1 VIRTVEVTE
10 IPLRF
15 NKRSSKCLPAAA
27 RRRTHGELT
36 AEGLREVLYT
46 FNIVLSEAQL
56 QDFVRRMDAD
66 GDGERAGG
74 RCFRVSVSNVKN
86 FRGGRHAAAAASVS
100 GWVAVVRRGTVL
112 LPRRKV
118 RRGALPASLCGQASI
133 WTKRP
138 AQLTKRPAQLT
149 GTISHEEFL
158 AFFAPG
164 QPSDKAVTSM
174 IRGVDVAGAKKMIMD
189 AVQVRCLND
198 APCPPLTSHGASIVL
213 VGCTR
218 RG

>member
-74 RCFRVSVSNVKN
+74 RCFRVSVSNVKKLPGEQARRRRR
-86 FRGGRHAAAAASVS
+86 FGVWGGGCGAARHGALAPPQSEAWSAARLTLRAGKYLDKTPRSTDKTPRSTDRHDLPRGVPGVFRAGAAVGQGGDVDDQGGGRGGRQEDDH
-100 GWVAVVRRGTVL
+100 G
-112 LPRRKV
+112 
-118 RRGALPASLCGQASI
+118 RGA
-133 WTKRP
+133 
-138 AQLTKRPAQLT
+138 
-149 GTISHEEFL
+149 
-158 AFFAPG
+158 
-164 QPSDKAVTSM
+164 
-174 IRGVDVAGAKKMIMD
+174 GA
-189 AVQVRCLND
+189 L
-198 APCPPLTSHGASIVL
+198 LE
-213 VGCTR
+213 
-218 RG
+218 

>member
-1 VIRTVEVTE
+1 MRWLGSAVGGIACSRA
-10 IPLRF
+10 
-15 NKRSSKCLPAAA
+15 SCGGDG

-74 RCFRVSVSNVKN
+74 RCFRVSVSPVTS
-86 FRGGRHAAAAASVS
+86 GGAGTPPPLRCLGAL
-100 GWVAVVRRGTVL
+100 AVVRRGTVL

-118 RRGALPASLCGQASI
+118 RRGALPAGSLPRAGSI

-138 AQLTKRPAQLT
+138 AQLTKRP
-149 GTISHEEFL
+149 
-158 AFFAPG
+158 
-164 QPSDKAVTSM
+164 
-174 IRGVDVAGAKKMIMD
+174 
-189 AVQVRCLND
+189 
-198 APCPPLTSHGASIVL
+198 
-213 VGCTR
+213 
-218 RG
+218 